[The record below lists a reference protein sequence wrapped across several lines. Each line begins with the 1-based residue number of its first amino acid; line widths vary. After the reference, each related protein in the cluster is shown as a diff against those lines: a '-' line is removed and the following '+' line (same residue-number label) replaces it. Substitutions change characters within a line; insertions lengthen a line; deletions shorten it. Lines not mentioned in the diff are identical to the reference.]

1 MSTTVRVESPDQPEI
16 VAMLEHSTAFSN
28 ALYPPEHNYL
38 LSLVALAAP
47 NVSVYVARDD
57 ETHAALGMGA
67 LVRGTDASAVTHHP
81 AVLTAELK
89 RMWVPE
95 ASRGRG
101 VSRLLLEQMESD
113 AAAEGMRQIVLETGP
128 KNDAALALYE
138 RDGYRHIPFFGNY
151 HLAEASVCMAKELT
165 APAEPT
171 GRQFHLTL
179 RKTSGEDSTSSSAT
193 ASASASAT
201 VTQVGAALRE
211 LTVGDIRLVPDYPIG
226 MATPSASGVVLVPWP
241 NRVRDGEWT
250 QRGVTR
256 QLSVSEP
263 VLRNASHGLL
273 RFATYFVV
281 AVEEHAVTLSETV
294 VPQTGYPFQLE
305 TSVTYALTDM
315 GIAVTHT
322 VTNVGAEEAPVAL
335 GTHPFV
341 MLGETP
347 TAELELRLPA
357 STRFVVDDRLLPVA
371 EVSVDG
377 DFDLREGRRLGD
389 LELDTAFGGLA
400 RDADGLVR
408 HCLTAPDGRRVTL
421 WAGPGFDYV
430 QVYTT
435 RTFPGQDLAVAIE
448 PMTAPADTFNSG
460 QGLRWLAPGETWTL
474 HWGIELS

>member
-67 LVRGTDASAVTHHP
+67 LVRGTDASDVTPHP

-101 VSRLLLEQMESD
+101 VSRQLLEQMESD

-128 KNDAALALYE
+128 KNDAALALYAHH
-138 RDGYRHIPFFGNY
+138 GYRHIPFFGNY
-151 HLAEASVCMAKELT
+151 HLPEASVCMAKELT
-165 APAEPT
+165 SPAEPT
-171 GRQFHLTL
+171 GRQFHLTH
-179 RKTSGEDSTSSSAT
+179 RATNAAGAPSHVSAT
-193 ASASASAT
+193 I
-201 VTQVGAALRE
+201 TQVGAALRE
-211 LTVGDIRLVPDYPIG
+211 LTVGGIRLVPDYPIG
-226 MATPSASGVVLVPWP
+226 TATPSASGVVLVPWP
-241 NRVRDGEWT
+241 NRVRDGKWT

-263 VLRNASHGLL
+263 ELHNASHGLL

-281 AVEEHAVTLSETV
+281 AVDEHAVTLSETV

-305 TSVTYALTDM
+305 TSATYALTDM
-315 GIAVTHT
+315 GIEVTHT
-322 VTNVGAEEAPVAL
+322 VTNVGAAEAPVAL

-341 MLGETP
+341 MLGDVP

-357 STRFVVDDRLLPVA
+357 STRFVVDERLLPTD
-371 EVSVDG
+371 EVPVEG
-377 DFDLREGRRLGD
+377 DLDLREGRRLGD
-389 LELDTAFGGLA
+389 LTLDTAFGGLERDPDGRA
-400 RDADGLVR
+400 R
-408 HCLTAPDGRRVTL
+408 HSLTAPDGQRVTL

-435 RTFPGQDLAVAIE
+435 TAFPGQDLAVAIE
-448 PMTAPADTFNSG
+448 PMTAPADALNSG

-474 HWGIELS
+474 RWGIELEQA